1 MNSWCIFSPCS
12 RFSQIWAVWRF
23 EERISGSLLR
33 SAESSVANRR
43 NVNFIRT
50 CHLKKSIKSVVYN
63 TREDYKVEQW
73 CEANS
78 NFKWNLQ
85 QFYFYWTHAHSW
97 TLTHEDTN
105 TITTIC
111 QCKWRHPMAKFPTIA
126 RSAPWWPNSYYCKW
140 HHLVAKFLTNASGAK
155 WPNIQLM
162 LVPSGNVGQNYKQ

>member
-1 MNSWCIFSPCS
+1 MNSWCIPCS

-50 CHLKKSIKSVVYN
+50 CHLKKSIKSVQY
-63 TREDYKVEQW
+63 TRRLQSWTTMW
-73 CEANS
+73 CKLKLQMKSSAILFLLDPCTLLNS
-78 NFKWNLQ
+78 SLCSLFQIHNNCI
-85 QFYFYWTHAHSW
+85 THDLADA

-105 TITTIC
+105 TIITIC

-140 HHLVAKFLTNASGAK
+140 RHLVAKFL
-155 WPNIQLM
+155 PL
-162 LVPSGNVGQNYKQ
+162 